1 MTAAYSAGLWLPDS
15 HSVRWEE
22 RTSTF
27 VPYIRRRFYKATDT
41 TEQVCAH
48 IGGVSQQATA
58 HALAEQMFRK
68 EMGTWSTFHHRPM

>member
-1 MTAAYSAGLWLPDS
+1 MSAPFAAGLWLPDS

-22 RTSTF
+22 QAQRF
-27 VPYIRRRFYKATDT
+27 VPYLRRRFYKATDT

-48 IGGVSQQATA
+48 IGGVMQQKTA

-68 EMGTWSTFHHRPM
+68 EIQQWNT

>member
-1 MTAAYSAGLWLPDS
+1 MSAPYSAGLWLPDS

-27 VPYIRRRFYKATDT
+27 VPYIRRRFYKSTET
-41 TEQVCAH
+41 TEQVAAH
-48 IGGVSQQATA
+48 INGVTQQKTA

-68 EMGTWSTFHHRPM
+68 EINQWLKL